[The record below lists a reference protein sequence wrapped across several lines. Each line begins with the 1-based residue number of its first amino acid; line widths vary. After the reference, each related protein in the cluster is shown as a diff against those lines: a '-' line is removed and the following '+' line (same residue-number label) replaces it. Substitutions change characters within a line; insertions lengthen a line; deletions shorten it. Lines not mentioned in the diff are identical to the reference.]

1 MPPSN
6 NWLGYDSSVC
16 SVARTLEQVGD
27 RWTVLILR
35 DVFRGVRRFDEL
47 QQHLGI
53 SRDILARR
61 LRGLVEAGI
70 LQRRGYRD
78 ERSRERFEYA
88 VTKAGADLTTVLLAL
103 LDWGDAHLPVTAG
116 PPAMAK
122 HRDCGGSVHA
132 ELHCSHGHRVES
144 SHDVVVEPGP
154 GARRTA

>member
-1 MPPSN
+1 MTQSP
-6 NWLGYDSSVC
+6 WLGYDSSVC

-35 DVFRGVRRFDEL
+35 DVFRGVRRFEEL

-53 SRDILARR
+53 SRDVLTRR

-78 ERSRERFEYA
+78 EGTRERFEYA
-88 VTKAGADLTTVLLAL
+88 VTKAGAELTTVLLAL
-103 LDWGDAHLPVTAG
+103 LDWGDAHLPSPDG
-116 PPAMAK
+116 PPAVAT
-122 HRDCGGSVHA
+122 HVGCGGTVHA
-132 ELHCSHGHRVES
+132 ELLCSHGHPVGS
-144 SHDVVVEPGP
+144 SREVAVEPGP